1 MPAHLLP
8 SQSNAQSSARAVKA
22 PWIETGF
29 VQIPVEFFAQAI
41 QCLSKGAQRV
51 YFLHCKHAR
60 TKGEGAGFSY
70 AYRETLA
77 RELGCSL
84 STVDRANAELEQ
96 HHLIR
101 DVGRRFQHGGA
112 VVFQLLPPSKWGF
125 DARKN
130 APLTPQNCAP
140 GDAKTRSITKDE
152 KQLKP
157 KKQRTALRSFSA
169 QAPVVVEST
178 KVEEVA
184 SPPVSPET
192 QAVCAQLEAQG
203 ITATLAVALVKR
215 HGEAECAYQV
225 ARLGRQKAVRNRAAW
240 LSSALVRGDRDAI
253 PSEAAPVPVPPP
265 NKEPSP
271 EEAALQRARELAKG
285 EERSEVAE
293 QVLATLD
300 ARRQAYILRCVEL
313 ENTTLVRVIERD
325 EHYTFGL
332 GLRRR
337 MQ

>member
-8 SQSNAQSSARAVKA
+8 SQSNAQSSARATKA

-29 VQIPVEFFAQAI
+29 VQIPIEFFANAVKS
-41 QCLSKGAQRV
+41 LSKGAQRV

-96 HHLIR
+96 RHLIR

-112 VVFQLLPPSKWGF
+112 VVFQLLSPSKWCF

-130 APLTPQNCAP
+130 APLTQQKCALE
-140 GDAKTRSITKDE
+140 DAKTRPITKDK

-157 KKQRTALRSFSA
+157 KEQQTALRSFSA
-169 QAPVVVEST
+169 QAPVVVDST
-178 KVEEVA
+178 KVEEAA
-184 SPPVSPET
+184 SPSLPPET
-192 QAVCAQLEAQG
+192 QMVCAQLEAQG
-203 ITATLAVALVKR
+203 ITATLAVALVTR
-215 HGEAECAYQV
+215 HGERECAYQV

-240 LSSALVRGDRDAI
+240 LSSALVRGDRDAT
-253 PSEAAPVPVPPP
+253 PSDAAPVPAPLPK
-265 NKEPSP
+265 KEPSP
-271 EEAALQRARELAKG
+271 EEAALQRVRELAKQK
-285 EERSEVAE
+285 ECHEVAE

-313 ENTTLVRVIERD
+313 EKTTLERVIERD
-325 EHYTFGL
+325 EHYAFGL
-332 GLRRR
+332 ELRRR
-337 MQ
+337 T